1 MFSATDIASFLACP
15 HTATLARAES
25 RKEIAKPFFKNP
37 TLDLLQKLGLAH
49 ERRYLRKLV
58 DQDGLVIAQIDVN
71 GHWEDAAAETV
82 RVLREGVD
90 AVYQATFLEGKSG
103 GRSDFLIR
111 VDKPSALGSWSY

>member
-25 RKEIAKPFFKNP
+25 KNRIKKPFFANP
-37 TLDLLQKLGLAH
+37 SVDLLQKLGLEH
-49 ERRYLRKLV
+49 EKRYLRKLV

-82 RVLREGVD
+82 RALREGVD
-90 AVYQATFLEGKSG
+90 AVYQATFLEGTSG
-103 GRSDFLIR
+103 GRSD
-111 VDKPSALGSWSY
+111 